1 MPDLKLF
8 FERLT
13 SVEKILKLHLQPH
26 APSELS
32 KRLSAELDELKS
44 ASGNP
49 PEIPIAL
56 IGPARVGKSTLI
68 NSLLGARILTED
80 DLRFCT
86 AAITVLR
93 YHDKSD
99 YEASLQ
105 FSSAEEWALEL
116 ETCREILSTTYDP
129 EDSESSE
136 ERKYH
141 ETALRTVYRIETG
154 EPIDLDRLTLPS
166 ETERLLTQGS
176 LKFRSSDPK
185 ELAKQLKPYTTSD
198 GNFWPVVNYVEI
210 SGPFPPLR
218 KGLQLV
224 DLPGLNDP
232 NPARERITSEY
243 IDKSPYI
250 WLTFSAKAPLTKDLH
265 KLLVERKLLRQFLFE
280 GKVNSFAVIGTHSD
294 NVNYDEETLEKYGLS
309 YHAPRALLIA
319 RRNERLK
326 ADVLEALRTIV
337 DELVEQ
343 SGDNGSVRAE
353 YREKITRVPVFLVAS
368 KEYQRHKGLVRGGDP
383 PFLSQEQSQI
393 PALLAHLE
401 TTAKDRDGEAHLRSL
416 NEKLNLVLDEMHQFF
431 RRQRDDFRSFR
442 PPSKDRRQ
450 AVLNATQPALATL
463 ATRLAE
469 AKSEALVELV
479 ADKKAFTSKLEFATS
494 RAQRDLEMTIAVWRG
509 INHMSL
515 KAVVVRNGRF
525 TSPASGRR
533 FDLAEDLARPI
544 LDSIPFA
551 WDHFFGTEFKQ
562 ILTVYHKR
570 LESNAERLLS
580 DLQIALLRGD
590 TILRQLESQVGEDL
604 TSTKRSLEFRVGET
618 LKRIESHIQETRQ
631 DLYKSISSTAG
642 QRMQPAFEIAKEE
655 KGRGMKARMLEALD
669 SHARSIAND
678 LYKTI
683 ERDLVEGLEGMEHE
697 FGSQIDQLKRYLVEE
712 GRRVIDNVAGT
723 PGSPIESETALK
735 QVDVAIEAIA
745 GLVRSK
751 AGVAVR

>member
-1 MPDLKLF
+1 MPDLKSF

-13 SVEKILKLHLQPH
+13 GVEKILKLHLQPQ
-26 APSELS
+26 APPELS
-32 KRLSAELDELKS
+32 KRLSARLDELKS

-93 YHDKSD
+93 YHDKPE
-99 YEASLQ
+99 YEAGLQ

-129 EDSESSE
+129 EDGESSE

-141 ETALRTVYRIETG
+141 ETSLRTVYRIPNG

-166 ETERLLTQGS
+166 ETERLLAQGN

-185 ELAKQLKPYTTSD
+185 DLAKQLKPYTTSD
-198 GNFWPVVNYVEI
+198 GHFWPVVNYVDI
-210 SGPFPPLR
+210 SGPFAPLR

-265 KLLVERKLLRQFLFE
+265 QLLVERKLLRQFLFE

-294 NVNYDEETLEKYGLS
+294 NVNYDEDTLEKYGLS
-309 YHAPRALLIA
+309 YKSSKSELIA
-319 RRNERLK
+319 KRNELMK
-326 ADVLEALRTIV
+326 ADVLEALKSIV

-343 SGDNGSVRAE
+343 SGDSKSVRAE
-353 YREKITRVPVFLVAS
+353 YREKVTKVPVFLVAS
-368 KEYQRHKGLVRGGDP
+368 KEYQRHKGLVRGFP
-383 PFLSQEQSQI
+383 PFLSEEQSQI

-401 TTAKDRDGEAHLRSL
+401 ATAKDRDGEAHLRSL
-416 NEKLNLVLDEMHQFF
+416 NEKLNLVLEEMHQFF
-431 RRQRDDFRSFR
+431 RRQGDDFRSFR

-450 AVLNATQPALATL
+450 AVLNVTQPALAAL

-469 AKSEALVELV
+469 AKSEALMELAV
-479 ADKKAFTSKLEFATS
+479 DKKAFTSKLESATN

-515 KAVVVRNGRF
+515 KAVVVRDGRF

-562 ILTVYHKR
+562 IVTIYHKR
-570 LESNAERLLS
+570 LESSAERLLS

-590 TILRQLESQVGEDL
+590 ATLRHLESQVDEDL

-631 DLYKSISSTAG
+631 ELYKSISSTSG

-655 KGRGMKARMLEALD
+655 RGRGMKARMLEALD

-683 ERDLVEGLEGMEHE
+683 ERDLVEGLGDMEHE
-697 FGSQIDQLKRYLVEE
+697 FGNQLDKLKGYLVEE
-712 GRRVIDNVAGT
+712 GQRVIDNVAG
-723 PGSPIESETALK
+723 PQGSPSESQTSLK
-735 QVDVAIEAIA
+735 QVEVAIEAIA
-745 GLVRSK
+745 GLVSSK
-751 AGVAVR
+751 AGAAVR

>member
-1 MPDLKLF
+1 MPDLKSF
-8 FERLT
+8 FERLAG
-13 SVEKILKLHLQPH
+13 VEKILNEHLQPQ
-26 APSELS
+26 APPELS
-32 KRLSAELDELKS
+32 WRLSARLDELKS

-93 YHDKSD
+93 FHDKSN
-99 YEASLQ
+99 YGARLQ
-105 FSSAEEWALEL
+105 FSSAEDWALEL

-129 EDSESSE
+129 EDSESGE

-141 ETALRTVYRIETG
+141 ENALRTVYRIEPG
-154 EPIDLDRLTLPS
+154 EPIDLDHLTLPP
-166 ETERLLTQGS
+166 ETEHLLSQGS
-176 LKFRSSDPK
+176 LEFQSSEPK

-210 SGPFPPLR
+210 SGPFAPLR
-218 KGLQLV
+218 QGLQLV

-294 NVNYDEETLEKYGLS
+294 NVNYDEETLEKYGLP
-309 YHAPRALLIA
+309 YNAPRSALIA
-319 RRNERLK
+319 KRNERLK
-326 ADVLEALRTIV
+326 ADVLEALKSIV

-343 SGDNGSVRAE
+343 SGDTGSIRAE
-353 YREKITRVPVFLVAS
+353 YREKVAKVPVFLVAS
-368 KEYQRHKGLVRGGDP
+368 KEYQRHKSLVRGGDP

-401 TTAKDRDGEAHLRSL
+401 TTARDRDAEAHLRSL
-416 NEKLNLVLDEMHQFF
+416 NAQLSLILGEMNQYF
-431 RRQRDDFRSFR
+431 RRRRDHFRSFR
-442 PPSKDRRQ
+442 RELTDRRQ
-450 AVLNATQPALATL
+450 AVLKISQPVLATL
-463 ATRLAE
+463 TTRLAE
-469 AKSEALVELV
+469 AKSEALLELS
-479 ADKKAFTSKLEFATS
+479 ADKKAFTSKLESATS
-494 RAQRDLEMTIAVWRG
+494 RAQRDVEMTIAVWHG

-515 KAVVVRNGRF
+515 KAVAVRGGRF
-525 TSPASGRR
+525 TSPSSGRR

-562 ILTVYHKR
+562 IVTVYHKR
-570 LESNAERLLS
+570 LESNAERLLG
-580 DLQIALLRGD
+580 DLKIALLRGD
-590 TILRQLESQVGEDL
+590 ETLRQLEPQVDEDVAA
-604 TSTKRSLEFRVGET
+604 TKRSLEIRVGDT
-618 LKRIESHIQETRQ
+618 LKRIEGHIQETRQ
-631 DLYKSISSTAG
+631 ELYKSISSTAG
-642 QRMQPAFEIAKEE
+642 QRMQPAFETAKEE
-655 KGRGMKARMLEALD
+655 RGRGMKARMLEVLE
-669 SHARSIAND
+669 SHARIIASE

-683 ERDLVEGLEGMEHE
+683 GRDLVEGLEDLEHE
-697 FGSQIDQLKRYLVEE
+697 FGNQLDRLKGYLVEE
-712 GRRVIDNVAGT
+712 GQRVIDNVAG
-723 PGSPIESETALK
+723 PQDSPKDRETSMR
-735 QVDVAIEAIA
+735 QTQVAIEAIA
-745 GLVRSK
+745 GLASGKISLALR
-751 AGVAVR
+751 

>member
-8 FERLT
+8 FERLAE
-13 SVEKILKLHLQPH
+13 VEKILKLHLQPQ
-26 APSELS
+26 APPELS
-32 KRLSAELDELKS
+32 KRLAARLDELKS
-44 ASGNP
+44 ASGNA

-86 AAITVLR
+86 AAITVIR
-93 YHDKSD
+93 YHDKPD

-141 ETALRTVYRIETG
+141 ENALRTVYRIEAG

-166 ETERLLTQGS
+166 DTERLLTQGS

-185 ELAKQLKPYTTSD
+185 DLAKQLKPYTTSD

-210 SGPFPPLR
+210 SGPFAPLR

-309 YHAPRALLIA
+309 YHAPRASLIA
-319 RRNERLK
+319 KRNERLR

-343 SGDNGSVRAE
+343 AGDNGAVRAE
-353 YREKITRVPVFLVAS
+353 YREKVTKVPIFLVAS

-401 TTAKDRDGEAHLRSL
+401 MTAKDRDGDAHLRSL
-416 NEKLNLVLDEMHQFF
+416 NEKLDVVLDEMHQFF
-431 RRQRDDFRSFR
+431 RRQRDHFRSFR
-442 PPSKDRRQ
+442 HPSKDRRQ
-450 AVLNATQPALATL
+450 AVLNVTQPALGAL
-463 ATRLAE
+463 GTRLAE
-469 AKSEALVELV
+469 AKSEALLELA
-479 ADKKAFTSKLEFATS
+479 ADKKAFTSKLESATN

-515 KAVVVRNGRF
+515 KAVVVRSGRF
-525 TSPASGRR
+525 TSPSSGRR
-533 FDLAEDLARPI
+533 FDLAEDLTRPI

-562 ILTVYHKR
+562 IVTVFHKR
-570 LESNAERLLS
+570 LESHAERLVS
-580 DLQIALLRGD
+580 DLKIALLRGD
-590 TILRQLESQVGEDL
+590 ETLRQLESQVDEDVAA
-604 TSTKRSLEFRVGET
+604 TKKSLEVRIGDT
-618 LKRIESHIQETRQ
+618 LKRIEGHIQETRQ
-631 DLYKSISSTAG
+631 DLYKSIFTTAG
-642 QRMQPAFEIAKEE
+642 QRMQPAFESAKEE
-655 KGRGMKARMLEALD
+655 RGRGMKARMLEVLE
-669 SHARSIAND
+669 SHARTIAND

-683 ERDLVEGLEGMEHE
+683 ERDLVEGLEDMERE
-697 FGSQIDQLKRYLVEE
+697 FGNQLDKLRGYLVEE
-712 GRRVIDNVAGT
+712 GHRVIDNVAG
-723 PGSPIESETALK
+723 PQSSGKESETTLK
-735 QVDVAIEAIA
+735 QTEVAIEAIA
-745 GLVRSK
+745 GLARGKVTL
-751 AGVAVR
+751 AVR